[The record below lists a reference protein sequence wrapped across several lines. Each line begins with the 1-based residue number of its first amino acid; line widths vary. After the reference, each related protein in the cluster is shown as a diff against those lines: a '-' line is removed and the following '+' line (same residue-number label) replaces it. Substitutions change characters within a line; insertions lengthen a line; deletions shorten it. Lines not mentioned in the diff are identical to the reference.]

1 MTTEVLT
8 SIFNQL
14 VKVFGP
20 IIANIAMKIIV
31 REAKLEF
38 TPEQIEQLN
47 KNREKA
53 KKNREDD
60 AERAKG

>member
-60 AERAKG
+60 AERAKA